1 MPRTKQR
8 FIVDERGRKTAVL
21 LDISTYEALLEHLED
36 LEDALE
42 LDEAVRSA
50 GSFRPYEEI
59 RGELKQAG
67 KL

>member
-1 MPRTKQR
+1 MAKVKEKYL
-8 FIVDERGRKTAVL
+8 VDKNGRKTAVL
-21 LDISTYEALLEHLED
+21 LDIASYRALVEHLED

-50 GSFRPYEEI
+50 GSFRPYDEI
-59 RGELKQAG
+59 RAGLKQSG